1 MASQTVTYTFNRNN
15 FTSDSPSWS
24 GPSEQFSSNLRFN
37 TITQTLKLNNTNYSR
52 GKFTVG
58 IPSGVDLGL
67 ITFSTPNGSIVSI
80 SDVRDSVY
88 ELCNFQGS
96 PIAKIFTEEGS
107 PSSGNKIYYVI
118 INGDP
123 NSTTQYLNISIA
135 LAKEGGIPSAN
146 KTVDL
151 TYDCSTFETLNKT
164 TVGLHAYSAYDAK
177 AGSSDL
183 TTNLYSA
190 TSPGSWGYNTVLY
203 SSPYFNNPALPYF
216 YGYNGKVYRVGDPW
230 SRSYGIKFRYEVR
243 VTWHWFLKRR
253 VRSKRVT
260 LGPMETLDLG
270 TNVNQPTSEAC
281 IEPTMRNVG
290 KIRKV
295 YSNDSTI
302 PQPQQYRYYLGYDAS
317 NQRNSNDSVFTTYS
331 LPKKKHFPITGLMHV
346 LQKHTRGIINGFNSS
361 WDGDVNWTAIAG
373 GAGLGLISS
382 IFGESIISG
391 VANFFSNIP
400 GPLPSFTALF
410 GQGAAAALST
420 VLVVLAVL
428 FILWKLISFFSPKTH
443 HYRENCKKFLHHFTS
458 TPYINTTD
466 VLYRDDDLSITNN
479 GHYCDGV
486 YYYRQT
492 GGSITSKTLSSTS
505 AWVTEDEPFQ
515 FLYSLKADDP
525 TLVEEWQKL
534 ILLPYTSGKP
544 IPYCGGSTI
553 YYSAER
559 TYTVNTQCCALE
571 DCNTPIVISLPYG
584 SVTSCISQ
592 TDADDEAEAQF
603 QSAIDYAEDHSIYN
617 ITLSDELIGQLDVN
631 FTHEIKEEDNPTSM
645 ALYFD
650 NRSGSD
656 APVGTPLYYDFT
668 GCQKALPGY
677 YAVSSSNYPKHYYKV
692 EDGEVAAIYTQSAAN
707 ATVTTTGQSIIKTN
721 EDKSSNWY
729 LKSNLKDPLYSY
741 IANQNDRTFDV
752 TSLITNSNVNLSAGR
767 IVSGSYTDGD
777 FEKYASFNGNGIT
790 SAITSEQGTGWY
802 APLNPWK
809 PEPDDLFFYQN
820 DLTSWTGGNHIS
832 TSGSSIC
839 SGGNTGN
846 TYYHDG
852 NNNTPSLGDRIFD
865 SNDITDSTSDGYI
878 KYTTQLYMS
887 IVNGIMVDSTTCVV
901 STDFSG
907 SIQRSNIASACN
919 SSTFTTLYTHD
930 GNTSYPEVG
939 DTVSVYGGSAVSN
952 GFINTSIG
960 VLQTDDDGQVVQIID
975 CSESIVEPL
984 DLTVG
989 YNAIL
994 NGGNQVWYG
1003 YVDPNNMHLD
1013 PSQVSGD
1020 AQNLVGSMIGA
1031 DIVLATANDIEWNL
1045 ITWLGWHNNYVYLCI
1060 RKTGQY
1066 AENFRTMNIST
1077 DINTQVTHQGGTNN
1091 DWGMINATNNKLY
1104 ISGTG
1109 NEGYGY
1115 TIPHGCAVTGNG
1127 IPSST
1132 YTSGPAQYN
1141 NFFGRW
1147 EINVNKIITYS
1158 SVSGQTLTFF
1168 QNDAPIIAAYS
1179 QYASPNYGTSYV
1191 TDDANGNT
1199 ADYKVY
1205 KWAANPNPFQYNQVI
1220 KVNFTLP
1227 IQSP

>member
-1 MASQTVTYTFNRNN
+1 MASQTITYTFNRNN

-52 GKFTVG
+52 GKFTID

-67 ITFSTPNGSIVSI
+67 INFSTPNGSIVSV
-80 SDVRDSVY
+80 SDIRDGVY
-88 ELCNFQGS
+88 ELSNFEGS
-96 PIAKIFTEEGS
+96 PIAKIFTENGS
-107 PSSGNKIYYVI
+107 PSSGTKIYYVI

-123 NSTTQYLNISIA
+123 NSTTQYLNISIT
-135 LAKEGGIPSAN
+135 LAEEGGIPSAN

-151 TYDCSTFETLNKT
+151 TYDCSTFENLSKT
-164 TVGLHAYSAYDAK
+164 TVGLHAYSAYDAIS
-177 AGSSDL
+177 GSSDL
-183 TTNLYSA
+183 ETNLYSA

-270 TNVNQPTSEAC
+270 TGGNQPTSEAC

-295 YSNDSTI
+295 YNDDSTI
-302 PQPQQYRYYLGYDAS
+302 PQPQQYRYYMGYDAS
-317 NQRNSNDSVFTTYS
+317 SQRNSNDSVFTTYS

-373 GAGLGLISS
+373 GAGLGLISAL
-382 IFGESIISG
+382 FGDTIITA
-391 VANFFSNIP
+391 VTTFFETIP

-410 GQGAAAALST
+410 SVKASIILST
-420 VLVVLAVL
+420 ILTVLAGL
-428 FILWKLISFFSPKTH
+428 FILWKLITFFSPKTH
-443 HYRENCKKFLHHFTS
+443 HYKENCKKFLHHFTT
-458 TPYINTTD
+458 TPYINTSN
-466 VLYRDDDLSITNN
+466 VLYRDDDLSIINN
-479 GHYCDGV
+479 GYYCDGV
-486 YYYRQT
+486 YYYTQT

-505 AWVTEDEPFQ
+505 AFVTEDEPFQ
-515 FLYSLKADDP
+515 FLYSLQADNP

-553 YYSAER
+553 YYSAAR
-559 TYTVNTQCCALE
+559 THTVTTTCCALE
-571 DCNTPIVISLPYG
+571 DCSEDIVISLPYG

-603 QSAIDYAEDHSIYN
+603 QAAIDYAEDHSIYN
-617 ITLSDELIGQLDVN
+617 ATLSDELIGQLDVS

-692 EDGEVAAIYTQSAAN
+692 EDGEVAAIYTQSAASS
-707 ATVTTTGQSIIKTN
+707 TVTTTGQSIIKTN

-741 IANQNDRTFDV
+741 IANKNDRTFDV
-752 TSLITNSNVNLSAGR
+752 TSLITNSNISLSAGR

-865 SNDITDSTSDGYI
+865 SNDITDPTSDGYI
-878 KYTTQLYMS
+878 KYTTELYMS

-907 SIQRSNIASACN
+907 SVLYSHISTACT
-919 SSTFTTLYTHD
+919 SSTGTTLYTHD
-930 GNTSYPEVG
+930 GDTPYPEVG
-939 DTVSVYGGSAVSN
+939 DTVSIYGGSAVSN

-960 VLQTDDDGQVVQIID
+960 VLHTDDDGKVVQIIN
-975 CSESIVEPL
+975 CSNSINEPL
-984 DLTVG
+984 NLTSG

-994 NGGNQVWYG
+994 NNSNQVWYG

-1013 PSQVSGD
+1013 LSQASGD
-1020 AQNLVGSMIGA
+1020 AAELVGSMLG
-1031 DIVLATANDIEWNL
+1031 DSIVLATAQDIKYHL
-1045 ITWLGWHNNYVYLCI
+1045 ITWLGWHDNYLYLCI
-1060 RKTGQY
+1060 RQTHNSSE
-1066 AENFRTMNIST
+1066 AFTRMVIST
-1077 DINTQVTHQGGTNN
+1077 DINKTVTHQGGTYSQ
-1091 DWGMINATNNKLY
+1091 WGNINSSNTKLY
-1104 ISGTG
+1104 IPGTG
-1109 NEGYGY
+1109 TESYAF
-1115 TIPHGCAVTGNG
+1115 TIPSGCSVTGNG
-1127 IPSST
+1127 IPSNT
-1132 YTSGPAQYN
+1132 VTSGPASYS

-1147 EINVNKIITYS
+1147 EINVNKTITYS
-1158 SVSGQTLTFF
+1158 SVSNQSLNFF
-1168 QNDAPIIAAYS
+1168 QNNADIINAYR
-1179 QYASPNYGTSYV
+1179 QYASPGYGTTY
-1191 TDDANGNT
+1191 TGDDLNGDT
-1199 ADYKVY
+1199 ATYKIY
-1205 KWAANPNPFQYNQVI
+1205 KWSVNGRPWDNGQVI
-1220 KVNFTLP
+1220 KINF
-1227 IQSP
+1227 ISPSYTP